1 MEWDVVS
8 ELFGDTPLTIRVSSE
23 VLIGDYVEPNIA
35 GIQEFL
41 GPFALVNVSCGF
53 ALLTRSS

>member
-1 MEWDVVS
+1 MGWDSVK

-23 VLIGDYVEPNIA
+23 VLIGERVEPILV

-41 GPFALVNVSCGF
+41 RPFALVNVSTGLEPLIC
-53 ALLTRSS
+53 SS